1 MARLNQES
9 RSHES
14 PMDFVYTNNDHGPVP
29 TDSVF
34 IRAASTQEK
43 SNTWAGPKRQYSTG
57 DQLDKAKK
65 QLTNSTLNS
74 DAKDVPVSPTKSI
87 LPRFPASGN
96 QKNLNSSTPASKA
109 PFRNPSF
116 TTPQRDIDMDF
127 SSGIDQSSPANADSE
142 DTPDP
147 PPRSVLSGLNSS
159 VVPFVGNKFEDKPQ
173 SSLLDKHIRSGRGG
187 IRKLQKAG
195 LLHRGEKR
203 RRRDSDK
210 DISLAPRRL
219 SDDSDYEERPSSSE
233 GSQQKLP
240 SVQRLAFV
248 PSVLT
253 FIDAHP
259 NLPSTLSYYVQFFL
273 NCFFAFCLMYVL
285 YGVYSTISNDIDEKV
300 MMESSEIF
308 AEMAACAHEF
318 QANRCERHTRVPAM
332 ETVCNNWE
340 KCMQRDPYKVGRS
353 RLSAGMFAEIFNS
366 FIEPISLKA
375 IIVSVSVIVGCFAV
389 NNLTFGLLR
398 AKHDNHQPPP
408 HTPYMRQP
416 HQQQM
421 GWPPVNEHYYT
432 PYQNHIGAQG
442 MGQVGFQLEGQS
454 PSKRLGYR

>member
-1 MARLNQES
+1 MKPTLPPFRATENQ
-9 RSHES
+9 
-14 PMDFVYTNNDHGPVP
+14 
-29 TDSVF
+29 
-34 IRAASTQEK
+34 A
-43 SNTWAGPKRQYSTG
+43 
-57 DQLDKAKK
+57 
-65 QLTNSTLNS
+65 
-74 DAKDVPVSPTKSI
+74 
-87 LPRFPASGN
+87 
-96 QKNLNSSTPASKA
+96 NLNLSTPANKPA
-109 PFRNPSF
+109 LRNLSF
-116 TTPQRDIDMDF
+116 TTPQREIDMDF
-127 SSGIDQSSPANADSE
+127 SSGIDQSSPANGDSE

-147 PPRSVLSGLNSS
+147 PRSVLSKVNGA
-159 VVPFVGNKFEDKPQ
+159 VVPFVGSTNSEDKSQ
-173 SSLLDKHIRSGRGG
+173 SSMFDKHNRSGRGG
-187 IRKLQKAG
+187 IRKSQKGG
-195 LLHRGEKR
+195 LLPRGEKR
-203 RRRDSDK
+203 RRRDMDR

-219 SDDSDYEERPSSSE
+219 STDSDSEERLSSSE
-233 GSQQKLP
+233 GPRQEP
-240 SVQRLAFV
+240 IPVQRLAFI

-375 IIVSVSVIVGCFAV
+375 IV
-389 NNLTFGLLR
+389 
-398 AKHDNHQPPP
+398 
-408 HTPYMRQP
+408 
-416 HQQQM
+416 
-421 GWPPVNEHYYT
+421 
-432 PYQNHIGAQG
+432 
-442 MGQVGFQLEGQS
+442 S
-454 PSKRLGYR
+454 PSFFGGSVLEFC